1 MTKWTSNAQWPL
13 HVYRGMDGNGIT
25 TDEHRSENDA
35 KAMCR
40 ELERCGFGGEAVHF
54 PLRTWVEAKP

>member
-13 HVYRGMDGNGIT
+13 RAYRGMDGKGIT

-35 KAMCR
+35 KVVCR
-40 ELERCGFGGEAVHF
+40 ELERCGFGGEGVYF